1 MGKCNNCGKKIEYNK
16 FKRYR
21 KKILC
26 YECYD
31 TRLER
36 KKVKKDAAE
45 LAAKNEEE
53 LQKKTEEFAL
63 ANGDLAEPIDMDSG
77 KDEQPEESED

>member
-1 MGKCNNCGKKIEYNK
+1 MGKCDRCGKKIEYNK

-36 KKVKKDAAE
+36 KKAKKDAAE
-45 LAAKNEEE
+45 EAAKDE
-53 LQKKTEEFAL
+53 KTLDALTDEFAL
-63 ANGDLAEPIDMDSG
+63 ADGEAVTKSPEEENSG
-77 KDEQPEESED
+77 KDEQQEQE